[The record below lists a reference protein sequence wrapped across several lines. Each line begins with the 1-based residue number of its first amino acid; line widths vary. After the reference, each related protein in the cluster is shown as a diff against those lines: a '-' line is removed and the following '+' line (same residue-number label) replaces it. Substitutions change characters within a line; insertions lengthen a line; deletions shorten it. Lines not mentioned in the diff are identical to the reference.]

1 MFDEL
6 AKVIC
11 NNEINTNM
19 TIASQSVA
27 QSTNTYWITGYNTGG
42 AVANI
47 LSARI
52 IDNKSSIASNK
63 DSAGVY
69 CYTFGSPYTVYNYE
83 RQAIN
88 TVESKYCSIMNVV
101 NESDIYSYIMPQK
114 LGWSRYGMTCV
125 KSEKEVDF
133 LGRFW
138 RVRM

>member
-1 MFDEL
+1 MEHIGTSGDSGYYSNNHKVFDEL

-52 IDNKSSIASNK
+52 IDNKSSISSNR
-63 DSAGVY
+63 DS
-69 CYTFGSPYTVYNYE
+69 
-83 RQAIN
+83 
-88 TVESKYCSIMNVV
+88 
-101 NESDIYSYIMPQK
+101 
-114 LGWSRYGMTCV
+114 
-125 KSEKEVDF
+125 VDN
-133 LGRFW
+133 
-138 RVRM
+138 M